1 MGLQLVSRAAV
12 DGKRPVSKASQTSE
26 FFAKARRL
34 TFAAVAFFLA
44 AFAASTSY
52 AQSSAFAGMA
62 GTWSGAGTVTLDDGS
77 SERIRCRATYKVAG
91 ASMDMSLTC
100 ASDAY
105 KFNLLAAVV
114 AQGGEVTGNWSETSR
129 NVGGSI
135 QGRGANGSFQV
146 IAQAAGFNASIS
158 LKTTGNKQSD
168 RDAGRQPVPR
178 RQYLAVEV
186 DPASYASTVHRARNR
201 AGDAQYSHEARDAVD
216 VVA

>member
-1 MGLQLVSRAAV
+1 MGLQLVSHAAV
-12 DGKRPVSKASQTSE
+12 DGKRPVSRASQTSE

-34 TFAAVAFFLA
+34 TFAAVAFFSAFFPAAFLT

-62 GTWSGAGTVTLDDGS
+62 GTWSGPGTVTLDDGS

-114 AQGGEVTGNWSETSR
+114 AAGGEVTGSWSETGR
-129 NVGGSI
+129 NIGGSI

-146 IAQAAGFNASIS
+146 NALAAGFTSSIA
-158 LKTTGNKQSD
+158 LKTTGNKQQIAMKADS
-168 RDAGRQPVPR
+168 QF
-178 RQYLAVEV
+178 
-186 DPASYASTVHRARNR
+186 RAANI
-201 AGDAQYSHEARDAVD
+201 SLTK
-216 VVA
+216 

>member
-12 DGKRPVSKASQTSE
+12 DGKRPVSKASQTSD

-62 GTWSGAGTVTLDDGS
+62 GTWSGPGTVTLDDGS
-77 SERIRCRATYKVAG
+77 NERIRCRATYKVAG
-91 ASMDMSLTC
+91 ASMEMVLTC

-105 KFNLLAAVV
+105 RFNLQAAVV
-114 AQGGEVTGNWSETSR
+114 AAGGEVSGTWVETSR

-135 QGRGANGSFQV
+135 QGHGANGSFQV
-146 IAQAAGFNASIS
+146 LVQAAGFNSSIA
-158 LKTTGNKQSD
+158 LKTTGSKQQIAMKADS
-168 RDAGRQPVPR
+168 QF
-178 RQYLAVEV
+178 
-186 DPASYASTVHRARNR
+186 RAANI
-201 AGDAQYSHEARDAVD
+201 SLSK
-216 VVA
+216 

>member
-12 DGKRPVSKASQTSE
+12 DGKRPVSKAGQTSE

-62 GTWSGAGTVTLDDGS
+62 GNWHGGGTVSLDDGS
-77 SERIRCRATYKVAG
+77 SERIRCRATYKVSG

-114 AQGGEVTGNWSETSR
+114 AAGGEVTGTWSETSR
-129 NVGGSI
+129 NVGGNI
-135 QGRGANGSFQV
+135 HGRGAGGSFQV
-146 IAQAAGFNASIS
+146 VAQAAGFSSNIS
-158 LKTTGNKQSD
+158 LRTAGNKQSI
-168 RDAGRQPVPR
+168 AM
-178 RQYLAVEV
+178 
-186 DPASYASTVHRARNR
+186 RADSQFR
-201 AGDAQYSHEARDAVD
+201 AANISLSK
-216 VVA
+216 

>member
-1 MGLQLVSRAAV
+1 MALQRVSRAAV
-12 DGKRPVSKASQTSE
+12 DGKRPVSKASQPSE
-26 FFAKARRL
+26 FFAKTRRL
-34 TFAAVAFFLA
+34 TFAAVAFFLT

-62 GTWSGAGTVTLDDGS
+62 GTWSGPGTVTLDDGS

-105 KFNLLAAVV
+105 RFNLLAAVV

-146 IAQAAGFNASIS
+146 IAQAAGFSSNIS
-158 LKTTGNKQSD
+158 LKTTGNKQSI
-168 RDAGRQPVPR
+168 AM
-178 RQYLAVEV
+178 
-186 DPASYASTVHRARNR
+186 RADSQFR
-201 AGDAQYSHEARDAVD
+201 AANITLSK
-216 VVA
+216 